1 MSFSIELTEPGGAHA
16 EFGCKVGGE
25 VRVIGKTAK
34 FADFVNGHIGVLQQ
48 RFCIVHSVTHDAWLG
63 GKPRR
68 VFKFVAEVVKGIAVG
83 LAVVLQVDLIE
94 EVVIQ
99 KVNGLRDKSLYMEK
113 YHKTDIAPV
122 ENENERDETYQAVN
136 PQIDFTRTR
145 SNYNIIKRQR
155 SYTQFI
161 RDYLLSEQWQ
171 KDYAEWKSRQ
181 LNTKLNKISDWNHT
195 DAAISGRER
204 NYAK

>member
-1 MSFSIELTEPGGAHA
+1 M
-16 EFGCKVGGE
+16 
-25 VRVIGKTAK
+25 
-34 FADFVNGHIGVLQQ
+34 
-48 RFCIVHSVTHDAWLG
+48 
-63 GKPRR
+63 
-68 VFKFVAEVVKGIAVG
+68 AEVVKGIAVG

-161 RDYLLSEQWQ
+161 RDYLLSEQ
-171 KDYAEWKSRQ
+171 
-181 LNTKLNKISDWNHT
+181 
-195 DAAISGRER
+195 
-204 NYAK
+204 